1 MNNIPFFDI
10 LILAMIAV
18 FIINR
23 LRNVLGKKTG
33 NENDIV
39 KKFTVDKTS
48 AYEESIPDEVKKQ
61 SNDNTVSS
69 NTKKL
74 HNNASIN
81 KVLNKLRRHNSD
93 FSVES
98 FLDGA
103 KKAFEFIIKSYSQ
116 DKIDSLKKLVSKD
129 MFETFKKEIN
139 NRKKKKES
147 LDITLIG
154 IKTPEIIE
162 AEIFNKN
169 FIRLTLKFITEQIQ
183 TTKNTNGEI
192 IDGDSN
198 QILSITELWTFS
210 KNFTNKDPNWTL
222 DEIQENEV

>member
-1 MNNIPFFDI
+1 MNNIPFLDI

-33 NENDIV
+33 NESDIV

-48 AYEESIPDEVKKQ
+48 AYEESIPDEIKEQ
-61 SNDNTVSS
+61 SKDDKISS
-69 NTKKL
+69 KTHKL
-74 HNNASIN
+74 HSNPSIN
-81 KVLNKLRRHNSD
+81 KVLNKLRSQNGD
-93 FSVES
+93 FSVET
-98 FLDGA
+98 FLEGA

-139 NRKKKKES
+139 SRKKKKES

-154 IKTPEIIE
+154 IKTPEIIQ

-169 FIRLTLKFITEQIQ
+169 FIKLTLKFITEQIQ
-183 TTKNTNGEI
+183 TTRNSNGEI
-192 IDGDSN
+192 IEGDSN